1 MERLKGMERAHML
14 MQSGSRQ
21 ALQRLLKQLLVSLR
35 EQPLSAKV
43 RWSVD
48 VNPLEF

>member
-1 MERLKGMERAHML
+1 
-14 MQSGSRQ
+14 
-21 ALQRLLKQLLVSLR
+21 LQHLLKQLLLSLR
-35 EQPLSAKV
+35 AQPLSAKV